1 MKSKI
6 DLGKEGEDLAYKIAK
21 KMGYKVL
28 ERNYKSKIG
37 EIDLIALDKD
47 TFVFIEVKTRRHSIA
62 YAKEAIDKRKM
73 RKLSLLASYYL
84 KKNRIFNKKVRFDVI
99 AICMNKEKLE
109 FEVIKN
115 AFSYEG

>member
-1 MKSKI
+1 MRNKI
-6 DLGKEGEDLAYKIAK
+6 DFGKKGEDFAYKIAK
-21 KMGYKVL
+21 KMGYEVL
-28 ERNYKSKIG
+28 ERNYRSRIG

-47 TFVFIEVKTRRHSIA
+47 TLVFIEVKTRKHSIA

-73 RKLSLLASYYL
+73 RKLFLLASYYL

-99 AICMNKEKLE
+99 AICIDKKKLE

-115 AFSYEG
+115 AFSYGE